1 MPTSATGRTD
11 PRRTRGLTLVE
22 MLAVIAILAV
32 LALPLTLRLRP
43 AADPVAQAEALL
55 VAAVQQA
62 RDRALYAG
70 ALVVIEGRPD
80 GWAAE
85 GAAPVKIDGLAA
97 DWDPPAPAFR
107 PDRTGTP
114 FTVRLAAGGAAR
126 VCRFTGQ
133 GALTCTDRPGRAP

>member
-22 MLAVIAILAV
+22 ILAAVAILAV

-43 AADPVAQAEALL
+43 ATDPVAQAEALL
-55 VAAVQQA
+55 LAAVQQT

-70 ALVVIEGRPD
+70 TTVAIEGRRD
-80 GWAAE
+80 GWAVE
-85 GAAPVKIDGLAA
+85 GAAPVKLDGLAA
-97 DWDPPAPAFR
+97 TWEPAALAFR

-114 FTVRLAAGGAAR
+114 FAVRLAAGGAAGGAAR
-126 VCRFTGQ
+126 VCRFAGQ
-133 GALTCTDRPGRAP
+133 GAVACADR